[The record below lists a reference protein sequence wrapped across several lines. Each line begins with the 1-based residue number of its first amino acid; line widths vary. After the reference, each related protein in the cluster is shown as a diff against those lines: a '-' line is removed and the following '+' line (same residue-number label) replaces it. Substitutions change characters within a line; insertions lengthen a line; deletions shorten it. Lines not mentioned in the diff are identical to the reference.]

1 MYPVTHMTIGVG
13 GVWLGERLWR
23 RWRGGAGLPAID
35 YRFAAVGVLVPD
47 LIDKPLAK
55 LGVSGFTYSDTAGHA
70 IGHTLLV
77 SACIILAGIL
87 LARRGDTRLLVLGL
101 GSITHPLVDPS
112 NTYTGVLFWPLF
124 GTDFPESRQPY
135 RGYFQIPLDI
145 LLVAT
150 YAMLVWRSAKWRRRA
165 RRFLW
170 SGTFPFTDNEQTE
183 RVPLYA
189 SPR

>member
-1 MYPVTHMTIGVG
+1 VYPVTHITVGVG

-35 YRFAAVGVLVPD
+35 YRFAAVGALVPD
-47 LIDKPLAK
+47 FIDKPLGK
-55 LGVSGFTYSDTAGHA
+55 LGVSGFANNLHT

-87 LARRGDTRLLVLGL
+87 LARRGDIRLVVLGL
-101 GSITHPLVDPS
+101 GSITHPLIDPTNS
-112 NTYTGVLFWPLF
+112 HPGVLFWPLF

-135 RGYFQIPLDI
+135 RGYFQVPLDI
-145 LLVAT
+145 LLAAT
-150 YAMLVWRSAKWRRRA
+150 YAMLVWRSAKWRGRA
-165 RRFLW
+165 LRFLS
-170 SGTFPFTDNEQTE
+170 SGTFPFGDDEEKE

-189 SPR
+189 DPR